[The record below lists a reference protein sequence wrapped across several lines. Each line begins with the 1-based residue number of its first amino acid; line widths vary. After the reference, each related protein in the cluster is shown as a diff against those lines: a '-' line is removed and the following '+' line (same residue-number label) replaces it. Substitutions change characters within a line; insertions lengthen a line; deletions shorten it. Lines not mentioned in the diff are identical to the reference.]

1 MAKRKEKEHVI
12 EYEMDIDDHKAAVKA
27 AREQYEETLYLV
39 NGEPLSVLE
48 EMRKDHDILLDG
60 DFCVELTGH
69 VADLKKDLATWV
81 KAVNALFVAEFE
93 AKALADAVRAYAGEA
108 TS

>member
-12 EYEMDIDDHKAAVKA
+12 EYEMDIDDHKAAVRA

-48 EMRKDHDILLDG
+48 EMSKDHDISEDSF
-60 DFCVELTGH
+60 DVELTGH

-93 AKALADAVRAYAGEA
+93 AKTVIDPRGEPA
-108 TS
+108 